1 MLWWQWRAKL
11 NNVPER
17 VLKHLHKI
25 VRRLHTQPRDQWI
38 ALQIGCASAIWT
50 EIARHPP
57 AVEFF
62 LALGFK
68 EADGQWELFEADA
81 PTAEGRTHGE
91 GPHNA
96 AGCRAGSG
104 SLEQ

>member
-50 EIARHPP
+50 AS
-57 AVEFF
+57 
-62 LALGFK
+62 ALGLGC
-68 EADGQWELFEADA
+68 ASALGLA
-81 PTAEGRTHGE
+81 PQT
-91 GPHNA
+91 
-96 AGCRAGSG
+96 
-104 SLEQ
+104 